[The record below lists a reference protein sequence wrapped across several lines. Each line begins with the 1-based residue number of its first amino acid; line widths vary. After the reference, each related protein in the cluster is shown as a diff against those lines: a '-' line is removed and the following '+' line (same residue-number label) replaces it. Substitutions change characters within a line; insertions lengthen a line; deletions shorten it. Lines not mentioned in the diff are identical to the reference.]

1 MATALLEASEA
12 VECAEAVTLSEL
24 TFEVATDVDVT
35 VVVELATYV
44 DAVEVTAATL
54 DASEFCL
61 VVAVEAGAETVE
73 LDVSISDASPPKI
86 SATVSG

>member
-1 MATALLEASEA
+1 MLEASEA

-24 TFEVATDVDVT
+24 AFEVATDVDVT
-35 VVVELATYV
+35 VVVELATFV

-54 DASEFCL
+54 DTSEVCL
-61 VVAVEAGAETVE
+61 AVAVEAGAETVE
-73 LDVSISDASPPKI
+73 LGVSISDASPPKT

>member
-1 MATALLEASEA
+1 MLEASEA

-44 DAVEVTAATL
+44 DAIEVTAATL

-61 VVAVEAGAETVE
+61 AVAVEAGAGAETVE
-73 LDVSISDASPPKI
+73 LGVSISDASPPKI